1 MIEEL
6 RPTSDCVPKDQTRL
20 RWAALGKRYDPKP
33 NCRTSFVLFTVIIG
47 VISCAVLAAAQ
58 SPSGVPPPTP
68 SIYSIEPASAAAGTK
83 VTIIG
88 FGFSTSNT
96 VHVGGQT
103 IPDVPVAWSAGITCV
118 QGESHCHPGVNQAL
132 VITIPVAAKAGQYNV
147 SVENANG
154 VSNVVAFV
162 LIGAP

>member
-33 NCRTSFVLFTVIIG
+33 NCRTSFALLTAIG
-47 VISCAVLAAAQ
+47 VISCAVLADAQ

-68 SIYSIEPASAAAGTK
+68 SIYSVDPEAGMPGTK

-88 FGFSTSNT
+88 FGFAASNT
-96 VHVGGQT
+96 VHFGDATVPNVPISQSVG
-103 IPDVPVAWSAGITCV
+103 IMCVPNAP
-118 QGESHCHPGVNQAL
+118 QCHSGVNQTL
-132 VITIPVAAKAGQYNV
+132 VITVPAAAKAGSYSL

-154 VSNVVAFV
+154 VSNRVTFVVRN
-162 LIGAP
+162 AP